1 MPWAQVLS
9 AEGRTPS
16 QFHLPPQ
23 SLSPIR
29 VPPLPLPIRSQI
41 LSRCEQR
48 EEPEGW
54 DQTLASSRKS
64 SSAPLIPQG
73 SPPCAVCVPDRAPAQ
88 GLPDREGCG
97 DPPRQQRWA
106 PSGKSEWAARARPM
120 ARGPS
125 AHPSACAPT
134 CCCARAVGGTGSRVS
149 AALRGRGLLSF
160 KSLCEAKFCCGFSL
174 PASPPAPAPLASAGH
189 AGLSRH
195 RRRVPPGAG
204 REGGPAPKAPGLAR
218 PHFPGA
224 RAAAPAPLRPGGRRT
239 TPPRSRARRV
249 PPAHHV
255 PLPACAVEPLPTQAP
270 APEQSPKA
278 PSATAS
284 ALSFFLMP
292 GRILQPFQAQV
303 PFCSL
308 SHPGVPGCG

>member
-23 SLSPIR
+23 PLSPTR
-29 VPPLPLPIRSQI
+29 VPPLPLPTRSQI
-41 LSRCEQR
+41 LSRCAQR
-48 EEPEGW
+48 EAPKGW
-54 DQTLASSRKS
+54 DQTLTSSRKS
-64 SSAPLIPQG
+64 SLCPPHPLIPQG
-73 SPPCAVCVPDRAPAQ
+73 SPPCAVCVPDRTPAQ
-88 GLPDREGCG
+88 GPPDRAGCG
-97 DPPRQQRWA
+97 DSPGQRRWA
-106 PSGKSEWAARARPM
+106 QSGKSEWAARARPM

-125 AHPSACAPT
+125 AHPSARAPT
-134 CCCARAVGGTGSRVS
+134 CCCARVVGGTGSRVS

-160 KSLCEAKFCCGFSL
+160 KSLRERSNAKFCCGFSL
-174 PASPPAPAPLASAGH
+174 PASPPPPPRVHLPD

-239 TPPRSRARRV
+239 TPPGPGPGGSLPRTTSHCQPAR
-249 PPAHHV
+249 
-255 PLPACAVEPLPTQAP
+255 
-270 APEQSPKA
+270 
-278 PSATAS
+278 
-284 ALSFFLMP
+284 
-292 GRILQPFQAQV
+292 
-303 PFCSL
+303 
-308 SHPGVPGCG
+308 